1 MRIRKNAKLSP
12 LLFSAMESSSVPEVL
27 QTHICQLNQSPWDVI
42 PLHQHD
48 TNQLEEAEDSFNG
61 NASFGDSVGAVE
73 SVSSMMEESAKLS
86 NNNIVITNGNEVMA
100 DKDGDY
106 CEDFDENGN
115 GFEKLVDSNLKF
127 KKQFKEEDYSSFS
140 SDIHHRRSFLR
151 SSENNYYSTLD
162 NCSISKKSAAGGT
175 VSRRIR
181 PARSSKKAVN
191 AAAGGSNPY
200 EFYYYSGFGPLWGKK
215 RRDRGGEE
223 EGGKSSENTTGIRS
237 NATTPSPSDVE
248 ELDYV
253 EDDDDDEE
261 EEDGDGDGGKKRM
274 RKPVKAR
281 SLKSLM

>member
-12 LLFSAMESSSVPEVL
+12 LLFSAVESVPEVL

-42 PLHQHD
+42 PLRQHD
-48 TNQLEEAEDSFNG
+48 TNQLGEVEDSFNE
-61 NASFGDSVGAVE
+61 NASLGDSIGAVE
-73 SVSSMMEESAKLS
+73 SVASMMEESAKLS
-86 NNNIVITNGNEVMA
+86 NNNSVITNGNEVMA

-106 CEDFDENGN
+106 CEDLDENGD
-115 GFEKLVDSNLKF
+115 GFEKLVDSSLKC

-140 SDIHHRRSFLR
+140 SDHHLRRSLLR
-151 SSENNYYSTLD
+151 SSENNYYSTLN
-162 NCSISKKSAAGGT
+162 NCSIAKKSAAGGM
-175 VSRRIR
+175 VSRRMR
-181 PARSSKKAVN
+181 PARSSKKAASV
-191 AAAGGSNPY
+191 AAGGSNPY

-215 RRDRGGEE
+215 RRERGGEE
-223 EGGKSSENTTGIRS
+223 DGGKSSENTTGIRS
-237 NATTPSPSDVE
+237 NVTTPSPSDVE

-253 EDDDDDEE
+253 EDYDDDEEE

>member
-12 LLFSAMESSSVPEVL
+12 LLFSAVESVPEVL

-48 TNQLEEAEDSFNG
+48 TNQVEEAEDSFNE
-61 NASFGDSVGAVE
+61 NASLDDSIGAVE
-73 SVSSMMEESAKLS
+73 SVASMMEESAKLS
-86 NNNIVITNGNEVMA
+86 NNNIAITNGNEVMA

-106 CEDFDENGN
+106 REDLNENGD
-115 GFEKLVDSNLKF
+115 GFEKLVDSSLKC

-140 SDIHHRRSFLR
+140 SDHHDRRSFLR
-151 SSENNYYSTLD
+151 SSENNYYSTLN
-162 NCSISKKSAAGGT
+162 NCSIAKKSAAGGT
-175 VSRRIR
+175 VSRRMR
-181 PARSSKKAVN
+181 PARSSKKTVSV
-191 AAAGGSNPY
+191 AAGGSNPY

-215 RRDRGGEE
+215 RRERGGEE
-223 EGGKSSENTTGIRS
+223 DSGKSSENTTGIRS

-248 ELDYV
+248 ELDYM
-253 EDDDDDEE
+253 EDDDDEE
-261 EEDGDGDGGKKRM
+261 EENGDGDGGKKRM

>member
-1 MRIRKNAKLSP
+1 MKSFLWRDFLDVGLLLSVYVD
-12 LLFSAMESSSVPEVL
+12 LKIIVFEILFIYMN
-27 QTHICQLNQSPWDVI
+27 H
-42 PLHQHD
+42 
-48 TNQLEEAEDSFNG
+48 
-61 NASFGDSVGAVE
+61 